1 MTEPSAITGL
11 TGSIRDVR
19 TAVETP
25 RDIGTLSAGTPSG
38 DLDLKRMAEW
48 AMNYLIRTPRPEL
61 DYEPVFQCHPLKCP
75 PVPPGRDV
83 VVPCDTDARLSW
95 EWYYMREISGSESG
109 RDVEAGFR
117 KRILGY
123 VEEDGTVL
131 SHPGCYNEGDIHRVY
146 AKSEYVYHIW
156 GATKILY
163 ALAEDFR
170 RTGNEQSR
178 ALARRIMLRLKRA
191 AVYPTPDCCYL
202 PAGMGALR
210 QDGSVVPNGW
220 NVVPAP
226 AVIALVNYHLATGDE
241 EALDFARAYAA
252 GIMAGSQP
260 GGLRFGADGNF
271 ATPLGHSHATMH
283 AVWGIA
289 HLGVVTGEPQYT
301 DFARRAWDWMLTR
314 GTGTGWFPAMPDNCN
329 ETCCL
334 SDMMSVAAL
343 IARAGHPE
351 YFDFTERYLRNYIS
365 NLQFIVTPEFEDYY
379 RRLNQTAD
387 PEDVRLGLETLKRFQ
402 GGIIGGSG
410 LNDYENELLGRVSGF
425 EMFGCC
431 APEGMR
437 AIYTAWENTIDRL
450 DTSALGPAGVYVN
463 LCFTRDSQWGR
474 VESFFPEAGR
484 LTVKARVK
492 DTFFLRPPH
501 WAPHDEVRAFVGTK
515 AIPIK
520 WSGAYVQ
527 FEGTEPGDEVTIA
540 CPLLRFTH
548 EVAGLW
554 PSSAPDLR
562 MTFEWLGNMVTAAN
576 PPATGTPLFRGQP
589 RRLPPAPDD
598 PASPGTD
605 RISRRST
612 S

>member
-1 MTEPSAITGL
+1 
-11 TGSIRDVR
+11 
-19 TAVETP
+19 
-25 RDIGTLSAGTPSG
+25 
-38 DLDLKRMAEW
+38 
-48 AMNYLIRTPRPEL
+48 
-61 DYEPVFQCHPLKCP
+61 
-75 PVPPGRDV
+75 
-83 VVPCDTDARLSW
+83 
-95 EWYYMREISGSESG
+95 
-109 RDVEAGFR
+109 
-117 KRILGY
+117 
-123 VEEDGTVL
+123 
-131 SHPGCYNEGDIHRVY
+131 
-146 AKSEYVYHIW
+146 
-156 GATKILY
+156 
-163 ALAEDFR
+163 
-170 RTGNEQSR
+170 
-178 ALARRIMLRLKRA
+178 
-191 AVYPTPDCCYL
+191 
-202 PAGMGALR
+202 MG
-210 QDGSVVPNGW
+210 G
-220 NVVPAP
+220 
-226 AVIALVNYHLATGDE
+226 
-241 EALDFARAYAA
+241 
-252 GIMAGSQP
+252 
-260 GGLRFGADGNF
+260 
-271 ATPLGHSHATMH
+271 
-283 AVWGIA
+283 
-289 HLGVVTGEPQYT
+289 
-301 DFARRAWDWMLTR
+301 
-314 GTGTGWFPAMPDNCN
+314 
-329 ETCCL
+329 
-334 SDMMSVAAL
+334 
-343 IARAGHPE
+343 
-351 YFDFTERYLRNYIS
+351 
-365 NLQFIVTPEFEDYY
+365 
-379 RRLNQTAD
+379 
-387 PEDVRLGLETLKRFQ
+387 
-402 GGIIGGSG
+402 
-410 LNDYENELLGRVSGF
+410 VSGF